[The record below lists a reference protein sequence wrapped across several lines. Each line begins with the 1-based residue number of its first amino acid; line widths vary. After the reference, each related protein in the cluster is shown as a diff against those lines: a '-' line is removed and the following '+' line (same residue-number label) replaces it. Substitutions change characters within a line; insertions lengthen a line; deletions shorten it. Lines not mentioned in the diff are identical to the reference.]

1 MEKMIFE
8 SFKGKWLHDLEYNF
22 CREEKLGFAWE
33 NKEGSNCPSDHSLGL
48 DTHSMTS
55 QVPDASPG

>member
-1 MEKMIFE
+1 MDNVIFE
-8 SFKGKWLHDLEYNF
+8 NFKGKWFHALEYNF

-33 NKEGSNCPSDHSLGL
+33 NKGGPNCPSGHPLGL

-55 QVPDASPG
+55 QVPDVSPG